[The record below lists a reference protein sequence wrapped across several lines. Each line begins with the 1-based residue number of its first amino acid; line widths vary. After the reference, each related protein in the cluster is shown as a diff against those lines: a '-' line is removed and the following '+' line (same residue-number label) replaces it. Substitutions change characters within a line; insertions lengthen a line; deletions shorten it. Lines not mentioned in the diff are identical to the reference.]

1 MDLKVFQLLLVL
13 DKNKNFNYMNKNFF
27 LIEHPL
33 IKRDVTILRDIKTS
47 SDTFRAAL
55 QRVSNVLAV
64 EISKNFKLSEIEID
78 TPLEKTTGAKLTHD
92 VILVPVLRAGL
103 GMVNGF
109 LQIIPEAK
117 VGHIGLQRDEETLK
131 PIEYYYKVPKN
142 LDSSEVIMLDP
153 MLATGGSASEALKY
167 LKKRGAKKLVFACL
181 VAAPEGIK
189 KIETEHPDIK
199 IFAAALDRELND
211 KGYILPGLGDA
222 GDRTFGTL

>member
-1 MDLKVFQLLLVL
+1 MTEKFYLV
-13 DKNKNFNYMNKNFF
+13 D
-27 LIEHPL
+27 HPL
-33 IKRDVTILRDIKTS
+33 IKREVTILRDKHTDS
-47 SDTFRAAL
+47 ETFRAAL
-55 QRVSNVLAV
+55 QRVSNILAA
-64 EISKNFKLSEIEID
+64 EISKEFSLTKIEVE
-78 TPLEKTTGAKLTHD
+78 TPLEKTEGSKLTND

-117 VGHIGLQRDEETLK
+117 LGHIGLQRDEETLK

-142 LDSSEVIMLDP
+142 LELAEVVMLDP

-167 LKKRGAKKLVFACL
+167 LKNRGAKKLVFACV
-181 VAAPEGIK
+181 VASPEGIE
-189 KIETEHPDIK
+189 KIAAEHPDVK
-199 IFAAALDRELND
+199 IFAAALDRELNN

>member
-1 MDLKVFQLLLVL
+1 MTNKFYLV
-13 DKNKNFNYMNKNFF
+13 
-27 LIEHPL
+27 EHPL
-33 IKRDVTILRDIKTS
+33 IKRDVTILRDKNTDS
-47 SDTFRAAL
+47 ETFRAAL
-55 QRVSNVLAV
+55 QRVSNILAA
-64 EISKNFKLSEIEID
+64 EISKEFSLTKID
-78 TPLEKTTGAKLTHD
+78 VETPLEKTEGSKLTNE

-142 LDSSEVIMLDP
+142 LEFAEVVMLDP

-181 VAAPEGIK
+181 VAAPEGIA
-189 KIETEHPDIK
+189 KIESEHPDIK
-199 IFAAALDRELND
+199 IFAAALDRELNN